1 MNKFRKTTFDNLTS
15 SGRSELMRKI
25 KSKDT
30 KPEMLLRRSLYRDGL
45 RYRKHRKDLP
55 GKPDISIEKYRVVID
70 VRGCFWHG
78 HDCHLFKWP
87 STREEFWR
95 TKILSN
101 RENDQRVLKAL
112 KKKGWRVLVVW
123 ECAIK
128 GKKRLDSKEVIKK
141 ISTWLKSTNILKEI
155 KGRSC
160 GSF

>member
-1 MNKFRKTTFDNLTS
+1 MADVFTKEK
-15 SGRSELMRKI
+15 RSEVMSRIRGKN
-25 KSKDT
+25 T
-30 KPEMLLRRSLYRDGL
+30 KPEYFVRSALHQQGFRFRL
-45 RYRKHRKDLP
+45 HVPNLP
-55 GKPDISIEKYRVVID
+55 GKPDLVFPKYNALIFVH
-70 VRGCFWHG
+70 GCFWHG